1 MSYTLAMTYSQL
13 IKLATWASVI
23 VALVLIIIKTWA
35 WDQTQSVSL
44 LASLIDSI
52 MDSAASLI
60 NFFAVRY
67 AMAPADEE
75 HRFGH
80 GKAEALAGLAQALL
94 ILGSIGLLLSQT
106 VGRLWDPVMVENSA
120 IGISVMIAS
129 IVLTGAL
136 VLLQRLVVKRTQ
148 STAIE
153 ADSLHYASDLL
164 MNFGVI
170 IALILATYGYYGA
183 DPYLALGIGAYVVY
197 SAWGIAKTAFHL
209 LLDHELSDGQRQII
223 TQLALTQPLVL
234 GMHDLRSRQS
244 GHMQFIQLHLE
255 LQDNMLL
262 MQAHDVA
269 DALEQRIMEAFPY
282 ADVIIHLDPVSV
294 ADQKI
299 DGKTERFTA
308 PHH

>member
-1 MSYTLAMTYSQL
+1 MTYSQL
-13 IKLATWASVI
+13 IKLATWASVL
-23 VALVLIIIKTWA
+23 VALSLIIIKTWA

-67 AMAPADEE
+67 AMAPADKE

-94 ILGSIGLLLSQT
+94 ILSSIGLLISLT
-106 VGRLWDPVMVENSA
+106 LGRLWDPVVVEKTSL
-120 IGISVMIAS
+120 GISVMIAS
-129 IVLTGAL
+129 MVLTATLIVLQQH
-136 VLLQRLVVKRTQ
+136 VIKRTQ

-153 ADSLHYASDLL
+153 ADSLHYVSDLF

-170 IALILATYGYYGA
+170 IALVLAAYGFYGA
-183 DPYLALGIGAYVVY
+183 DPYLALGISAYVVY

-209 LLDHELSDGQRQII
+209 LLDHELSDEERLTI

-244 GHMQFIQLHLE
+244 GHMQFIQLHLD
-255 LQDNMLL
+255 LQDDMLL
-262 MQAHDVA
+262 MHAHDVA
-269 DALEQRIMEAFPY
+269 DALEQRIIEVFPY

-294 ADQKI
+294 TTKNKTQKN
-299 DGKTERFTA
+299 
-308 PHH
+308 P

>member
-1 MSYTLAMTYSQL
+1 MTYSQL
-13 IKLATWASVI
+13 IKLATWASVL
-23 VALVLIIIKTWA
+23 VALSLIIIKTWA

-67 AMAPADEE
+67 AMAPADKE

-94 ILGSIGLLLSQT
+94 ILSSIGLLISLT
-106 VGRLWDPVMVENSA
+106 LGRLWDPVVVEKTSL
-120 IGISVMIAS
+120 GISVMIAS
-129 IVLTGAL
+129 MVLTATLIVLQQH
-136 VLLQRLVVKRTQ
+136 VIKRTQ

-153 ADSLHYASDLL
+153 ADSLHYVSDLF

-170 IALILATYGYYGA
+170 IALVLAAYGFYGA
-183 DPYLALGIGAYVVY
+183 DPYLALGISAYIVY

-209 LLDHELSDGQRQII
+209 LLDHELSDEERLII

-244 GHMQFIQLHLE
+244 GHMQFIQLHLD
-255 LQDNMLL
+255 LQDDMLL
-262 MQAHDVA
+262 MHAHDVA
-269 DALEQRIMEAFPY
+269 DALEQRIIEVFPY

-294 ADQKI
+294 TTKNKAQKN
-299 DGKTERFTA
+299 
-308 PHH
+308 P

>member
-1 MSYTLAMTYSQL
+1 MTYSQL
-13 IKLATWASVI
+13 IKLATWASVL
-23 VALVLIIIKTWA
+23 VALSLIIIKTWA

-67 AMAPADEE
+67 AMAPADKE

-94 ILGSIGLLLSQT
+94 ILSSIGLLLSLT
-106 VGRLWDPVMVENSA
+106 LGRLWDPVVVEKTPL
-120 IGISVMIAS
+120 GISVMIAS
-129 IVLTGAL
+129 MVLTAALIVL
-136 VLLQRLVVKRTQ
+136 QQHVVKRTQ

-153 ADSLHYASDLL
+153 ADSLHYVSDLF

-170 IALILATYGYYGA
+170 IALVLAAYGFYGA
-183 DPYLALGIGAYVVY
+183 DPYLALGISAYIVY

-209 LLDHELSDGQRQII
+209 LLDHELSDEERLII

-244 GHMQFIQLHLE
+244 GHMQFIQLHLD
-255 LQDNMLL
+255 LQDDMLL
-262 MQAHDVA
+262 MHAHDVA
-269 DALEQRIMEAFPY
+269 DALEQRIIEVFPY

-294 ADQKI
+294 TTKNKAQKN
-299 DGKTERFTA
+299 
-308 PHH
+308 P

>member
-1 MSYTLAMTYSQL
+1 MTYSQL
-13 IKLATWASVI
+13 IKLATWASVL
-23 VALVLIIIKTWA
+23 VALSLIIIKTWA

-67 AMAPADEE
+67 AMAPADKE

-94 ILGSIGLLLSQT
+94 ILSSIGLLISLT
-106 VGRLWDPVMVENSA
+106 LGRLWDPVVVEKTSL
-120 IGISVMIAS
+120 GISVMIAS
-129 IVLTGAL
+129 MVLTAALIVLQQH
-136 VLLQRLVVKRTQ
+136 VIKRTQ

-153 ADSLHYASDLL
+153 ADSLHYVSDLF

-170 IALILATYGYYGA
+170 IALVLAAYGFYGA
-183 DPYLALGIGAYVVY
+183 DPYLALGISAYVVY
-197 SAWGIAKTAFHL
+197 SAWRIARTAFHL
-209 LLDHELSDGQRQII
+209 LLDHELSDEERLII

-244 GHMQFIQLHLE
+244 GHMQFIQLHLD
-255 LQDNMLL
+255 LQEDMLL
-262 MQAHDVA
+262 MHAHDVA
-269 DALEQRIMEAFPY
+269 DALEQRIIEAFPY

-294 ADQKI
+294 TTKNKAQKN
-299 DGKTERFTA
+299 
-308 PHH
+308 P